1 MKTIYSEKH
10 ILRDPKTELFGGEL
24 VPPFECPVRVEHVVK
39 EINKRNF
46 SKIIGPKHFSKEPL
60 LRIHSEQYLNFL
72 ENCWIDWKTAG
83 YKGEAIA
90 TTSPSKRM
98 TRDIPPREIDGRLG
112 YYCLASETSISKGTW
127 EAAYLSADVALTGAE
142 LINNGSTSAFSL
154 CRPPGHHAATDM
166 FGGYCFVNNAAVS
179 AQYLLDNGATKVA
192 ILDVDFHHGNGTQSI
207 FYDRNDVMFCSIH
220 GDPMDA
226 FPYFLGGDDEM
237 GEGDGLG
244 YNFNYSLPPGT
255 SYSAWSQALDSA
267 IAEIHNYQADALIV
281 SLGVDTFENDPISF
295 FRLKSADFID
305 YGRKIGKMKL
315 PTLFVMEGGYAV
327 EEIGINTVNVL
338 EGFES

>member
-10 ILRDPKTELFGGEL
+10 ILRDSKTELFGGEL
-24 VPPFECPVRVEHVVK
+24 VPPFECPVRVEHVVR

-46 SKIIGPKHFSKEPL
+46 SKIIKPKHFGKEPL
-60 LRIHSEQYLNFL
+60 LKIHSEKYLDFL
-72 ENCWIDWKTAG
+72 ENCWLDWKAAG

-112 YYCLASETSISKGTW
+112 YYCLAAETSISKGTW

-142 LINNGSTSAFSL
+142 LINTGSSAAFSL
-154 CRPPGHHAATDM
+154 CRPPGHHAAIDM

-207 FYDRNDVMFCSIH
+207 FYDRDDVMFCSIH

-226 FPYFLGGDDEM
+226 FPYFLGGDDEL
-237 GEGDGLG
+237 GEGNGLG

-255 SYSAWSQALDSA
+255 SYSVWSQALDSA
-267 IAEIHNYQADALIV
+267 ITEIHSYQADALIV

-295 FRLKSADFID
+295 FGLKSADFID
-305 YGRKIGKMKL
+305 YGRKIAKMKL

-327 EEIGINTVNVL
+327 EEIGVNTVNVL

>member
-46 SKIIGPKHFSKEPL
+46 SKIIGPKHFGKEPL
-60 LRIHSEQYLNFL
+60 LKIHSEQYLNFL

-226 FPYFLGGDDEM
+226 FPYFLGGDDET

>member
-127 EAAYLSADVALTGAE
+127 EAAYLSANVALTGAE

-179 AQYLLDNGATKVA
+179 AQYLLDNGAKKVA

-207 FYDRNDVMFCSIH
+207 FYDRKDVMFCSIH

>member
-72 ENCWIDWKTAG
+72 ENCWIDWKAAG

-255 SYSAWSQALDSA
+255 SYSAWSQSLDSA

>member
-72 ENCWIDWKTAG
+72 ENCWIDWKAAG

>member
-46 SKIIGPKHFSKEPL
+46 SKIIGPKHFGKEPL
-60 LRIHSEQYLNFL
+60 LKIHSEQYLNFL